1 MVDVILRTL
10 LCVQPALSEAYRCYF
25 GATQRRPTGRAAL
38 TQLGLERAKLSSCF
52 EILGFDV
59 LVRGKRGK
67 GRGRKERWGRGGE
80 RDRLAGVFVLRGV
93 RWWGVL
99 VGGQD
104 PSSVALGGQPRP
116 LLRLRVCPG
125 PSHQEWRATGGLPYA
140 VPHHA
145 AGSTRGSQHDTG
157 PQLLSPDHWLLRPP

>member
-59 LVRGKRGK
+59 LVRGHTVNTERRDKSGC
-67 GRGRKERWGRGGE
+67 GREGSLGMGLGAEVY
-80 RDRLAGVFVLRGV
+80 AVCCVF
-93 RWWGVL
+93 

-104 PSSVALGGQPRP
+104 PSSVVVGGQPRP
-116 LLRLRVCPG
+116 LLRLRVCP
-125 PSHQEWRATGGLPYA
+125 
-140 VPHHA
+140 
-145 AGSTRGSQHDTG
+145 
-157 PQLLSPDHWLLRPP
+157 